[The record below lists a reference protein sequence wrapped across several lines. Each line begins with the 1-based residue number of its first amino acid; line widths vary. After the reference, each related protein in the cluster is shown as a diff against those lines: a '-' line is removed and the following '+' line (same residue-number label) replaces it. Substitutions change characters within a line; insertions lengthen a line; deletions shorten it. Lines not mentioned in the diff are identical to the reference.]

1 MWRNFRFPHNCHTW
15 KAEIFHHDNFFSTNI
30 ICDICDKYQLCVVN
44 EVIKV
49 NGVLWVYWKNG
60 MNLVNGVYLFNEVIG
75 VNGVILM

>member
-1 MWRNFRFPHNCHTW
+1 MNLANVG
-15 KAEIFHHDNFFSTNI
+15 
-30 ICDICDKYQLCVVN
+30 YVVN

-75 VNGVILM
+75 VNGVI